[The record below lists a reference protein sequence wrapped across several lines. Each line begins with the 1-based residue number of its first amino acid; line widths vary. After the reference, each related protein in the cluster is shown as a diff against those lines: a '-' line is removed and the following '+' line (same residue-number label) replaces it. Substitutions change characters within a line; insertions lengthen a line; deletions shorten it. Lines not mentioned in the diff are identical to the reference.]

1 MADSLDSKDYETGSA
16 IRTFNIIETSV
27 GPEGY
32 EVLLEMDLDSGYDLE
47 SVKMKI
53 SHEDMVAYETSD
65 IQEAV
70 RYALGFF
77 E

>member
-27 GPEGY
+27 DPEGY

-47 SVKMKI
+47 SVRMKI

-65 IQEAV
+65 IHEAV
-70 RYALGFF
+70 KYALGFF
-77 E
+77 D

>member
-1 MADSLDSKDYETGSA
+1 MADSLDAKDYETGSA
-16 IRTFNIIETSV
+16 IRTFNIIESSV

-47 SVKMKI
+47 SVRMKI

-65 IQEAV
+65 IHEAV
-70 RYALGFF
+70 KYALGFF

>member
-27 GPEGY
+27 GSEGY

-47 SVKMKI
+47 SVRMKI

-65 IQEAV
+65 IHEAV
-70 RYALGFF
+70 KYALGFF